1 MIKTRIFLYN
11 SQNESNGYRGEELTD
26 HLLQADYLKEDI
38 TEALD
43 VGEITL
49 AGLTRR
55 EEFEPETKFIID
67 IYDVRKRVYEEEE
80 FEEIVDE
87 WHWDMCVQKDLV
99 EQPILSD
106 DTYFNHSISLIEPS
120 VIAQKRLVDNIS
132 ATYKLKD
139 VNLET
144 QPTFNIN
151 QESQTQNSP
160 SIYTPTANFGNYS
173 SGFLGYYTNSIWGKH
188 FLLDG
193 AVQMLTRAQSSSGST
208 KLYQEISNYDVS
220 GNQEYYAKFKIPK
233 VKIYF
238 GVQGGKTFS
247 YIGDASLH
255 YVIQEFNLSDYYNPT
270 NTWEGDFIS
279 NSNLSTGDISTY
291 PLNLSGQT
299 TPSQYNRAEWLVEK
313 ADFISNGVS
322 ATTSHV
328 YVRRYTDT
336 SQNTP
341 DYLTQE
347 IEILPNKRYAISI
360 SLKEFEDSFSVVGG
374 GSYIGAQI
382 SYLTSTKDT
391 PIQKSKY
398 WKGALEAN
406 RNFEFIQFAE
416 SQLTASCSF
425 QTYESSGISI
435 LLQSANPYSALSLL
449 QKAIINSQMVKKQPN
464 VYIGDVNNMTN
475 LPFYID
481 EDWLTELQNTQ
492 VIEMFY
498 NQKNLWEVLV
508 EIGKYVHAIP
518 KITFGT
524 DNRFKISFDKLGE
537 TKEYTNKNYKAS
549 IMNFRGV
556 DDYVSACSSYVTN
569 MVQLDGYIDE
579 WVAPKTTDEQML
591 VYNDTCSIIVS
602 KPIIEIL
609 KVDIKCID
617 GSYSFATVGQTVDM
631 TEYIYESNVYNLL
644 SIDPNEV
651 PSKAVAI
658 NYKLGTNEIVGCS
671 YKTPTV
677 NSGDPQDDYS
687 IKKII
692 YCAFNGGVPANFG
705 SMPSQW
711 ANIKVNDFVFHVVY
725 RTKDSVRQDQSRPD
739 LKKYLLSSIK
749 DEIPQHNQFNNQT
762 DVVVDSNKF
771 GNNIYGKLI
780 RTGNTN
786 FVVTEWTDNLADL
799 KHKGELYNI
808 DGELYYVATAKHT
821 FYVSHIES
829 EIEYSKNYNQLSQ
842 IIGIP
847 SEPRFYEISEQS
859 LINREFVIN
868 DYFILS
874 NSIYQFQNQESAPF
888 LRDPQ
893 TVADLIFGGENA
905 DFARYAI
912 TTFKGDKDIDPN
924 EITQGSNEFYKDV
937 ITPLNAYSSQNTLT
951 YEWDMVD
958 NFSAGDKVDQ
968 AGTTQT
974 SILKPKAADNAYK
987 SLKAVQ
993 YTDIYGK
1000 APLLDFY
1007 ILKELPDLTAQEIQQ
1022 MPESPIRT
1030 RVVGRDGTENAKPFI
1045 GDEEIEPLV
1054 IASNVSDFTDTNY
1067 NGRGLGLLKDCR
1079 EKISINYNTQL
1090 LVDTD
1095 YPSHY
1100 YNKVSFVL
1108 SPNVFVPNKKNVRLV
1123 LLKDEVN
1130 KLNNGLID
1138 TSSIIMPKGDGIT
1151 SQYFTFTIENFV
1163 DTYSNICRLNL
1174 RDVFADVNANHF
1186 GDNNHND
1193 VEGYERVKAIAV
1205 VYDIIEPNTETGVD
1219 IPYKAKLVAAR
1230 NIDKNLNK
1238 FNALEFWILQALHKT
1253 TYFFNNY
1260 Q

>member
-11 SQNESNGYRGEELTD
+11 SQNESDGYRGEELTT

-43 VGEITL
+43 MGEITL
-49 AGLTRR
+49 EGLTRR

-67 IYDVRKRVYEEEE
+67 IYDVRKRVYEGEE

-87 WHWDMCVQKDLV
+87 WHWNMCVQKDLV

-120 VIAQKRLVDNIS
+120 VVAQKRLVDNIS

-139 VNLET
+139 VNIET
-144 QPTFNIN
+144 QPTFDIN
-151 QESQTQNSP
+151 QQSPTQNDP
-160 SIYTPTANFGNYS
+160 SSFTPVDKFGNYH
-173 SGFLGYYTNSIWGKH
+173 SGFLDYYDHCNWGKH
-188 FLLDG
+188 FELDG
-193 AVQMLTRAQSSSGST
+193 RIQMLTRAQTSSGST
-208 KLYQEISNYDVS
+208 KLYQDVANYDVDGTS
-220 GNQEYYAKFKIPK
+220 YAKFTIPK
-233 VKIYF
+233 VKIWF
-238 GVQGGKTFS
+238 GVQNSKNFS

-255 YVIQEFNLSDYYNPT
+255 YVIQEFDLSNYYNPT
-270 NTWEGDFIS
+270 NTWEGDIIS
-279 NSNLSTGDISTY
+279 NSQLNSGNVSSYPFGLNSTS
-291 PLNLSGQT
+291 SA
-299 TPSQYNRAEWLVEK
+299 QYNRNEWLVENFQFAFGYHAQK
-313 ADFISNGVS
+313 
-322 ATTSHV
+322 V
-328 YVRRYTDT
+328 YIRKYTDT
-336 SQNTP
+336 SASSPT
-341 DYLTQE
+341 YLTQE
-347 IEILPNKRYAISI
+347 IQILPNKRYVVTV
-360 SLKEFEDSFSVVGG
+360 SLKDFEDSFSDEFEYNDWIESGTLLSTTNAPTKNCIYKNGVFW
-374 GSYIGAQI
+374 GSPTFTGVAFP
-382 SYLTSTKDT
+382 T
-391 PIQKSKY
+391 
-398 WKGALEAN
+398 N
-406 RNFEFIQFAE
+406 
-416 SQLTASCSF
+416 QLTASCSF

-435 LLQSANPYSALSLL
+435 LLQSSNPYSALSLL

-464 VYIGDVNNMTN
+464 VYVGDVNNMTN

-609 KVDIKCID
+609 KVDLKCVS
-617 GSYSFATVGQTVDM
+617 GSYSFANVGQVADM
-631 TEYIYESNVYNLL
+631 TEYVYEKNVYNIL
-644 SIDPNEV
+644 SILPNEN
-651 PSKAVAI
+651 PNKGVALE
-658 NYKLGTNEIVGCS
+658 YQLGSNEIGGCG
-671 YKTPTV
+671 YRTPTQ
-677 NSGDPQDDYS
+677 NSGDAQNDYS

-692 YCAFNGGVPANFG
+692 YCAFVGGIPNDF
-705 SMPSQW
+705 STMISEW
-711 ANIKVNDFVFHVVY
+711 SDIKVNDFVFHVVY

-749 DEIPQHNQFNNQT
+749 DEVPQHNQFNNQT

-786 FVVTEWTDNLADL
+786 FIVTEWTDNLADL

-874 NSIYQFQNQESAPF
+874 NSLYQFTNQDSNPF

-893 TVADLIFGGENA
+893 TIADLIFGGENA
-905 DFARYAI
+905 DFAKYAI

-968 AGTTQT
+968 AGTTPTT
-974 SILKPKAADNAYK
+974 SLKPNAADNAYK

-1030 RVVGRDGTENAKPFI
+1030 RFVGRDETENAKPFI

-1067 NGRGLGLLKDCR
+1067 NGRGIGLLKDCR

-1090 LVDTD
+1090 LVNTEN
-1095 YPSHY
+1095 PAHY
-1100 YNKVSFVL
+1100 YNKISFVL

-1123 LLKDEVN
+1123 LLKEEVN

-1138 TSSIIMPKGDGIT
+1138 TSSIIMPQGTGIT
-1151 SQYFTFTIENFV
+1151 SPYFTFTIRHFV
-1163 DTYSNICRLNL
+1163 DSYSNTCDIDL
-1174 RDVFADVNANHF
+1174 RSAFANVNSNHF
-1186 GDNNHND
+1186 GDSNHND
-1193 VEGYERVKAIAV
+1193 VEGYERVKAIAA
-1205 VYDIIEPNTETGVD
+1205 VYDIIEPNSDTGVD
-1219 IPYKAKLVAAR
+1219 IPYKAKLILAR

-1238 FNALEFWILQALHKT
+1238 FDALEFWILQALNKT